1 MKILLQP
8 AFIIASLLFASQASA
23 QFDTAEVL
31 GAVKDP
37 TGAGVPKADVTLRN
51 QNTGIESKT
60 VTGAEGGYNFF
71 NVKVGKYTVTVEA
84 QGFSRTSTADVDV
97 AVGARQR
104 VDLTLQVGNV
114 YRQSR
119 SLGRHRFSKRTTAS
133 RGR

>member
-8 AFIIASLLFASQASA
+8 AFIIASLLFASQAFA

-60 VTGAEGGYNFF
+60 VTGGEGGYNFF

-84 QGFSRTSTADVDV
+84 QGFSRTSTADV
-97 AVGARQR
+97 AWPSARGSEWILHCR
-104 VDLTLQVGNV
+104 WATITGGRGDWGGIG
-114 YRQSR
+114 SR
-119 SLGRHRFSKRTTAS
+119 NGLRANTGK
-133 RGR
+133 